1 MASNVF
7 FVFAIFHMLS
17 SDHSPILS
25 VTFLLSFCFSV
36 IPNCQFRSKTSR
48 LKTFTANQL
57 DEIKDPSGLFYIL
70 PFQKV
75 REHHYRQIFSVVS
88 ELPLSLVTCSVFLG
102 LSCQLGCSEKS
113 VGSPVWKGDI

>member
-1 MASNVF
+1 MYF
-7 FVFAIFHMLS
+7 LFHFN
-17 SDHSPILS
+17 D
-25 VTFLLSFCFSV
+25 SV

-75 REHHYRQIFSVVS
+75 S
-88 ELPLSLVTCSVFLG
+88 EA
-102 LSCQLGCSEKS
+102 
-113 VGSPVWKGDI
+113 